1 MISYKTARP
10 FLTMLSPETAHRLA
24 ILGLKLGLAGRNRTP
39 DDPILATRVVGLDF
53 PNPVGVAAGFDKGA
67 EVPDAMLALGFGFTE
82 AGTVTPKP
90 QPGNPKP
97 RLFRLEED
105 EGVIN
110 RLGFNSGGLEPYLAR
125 VKARKARG
133 AKGIFG
139 ANVGKNRDTQDGAA
153 DYAIGIAAVAN
164 YADYL
169 VCNIS
174 SPNTPG
180 LRSLQ
185 GREQL
190 KDLLTRVLAA
200 RAKAIAPH
208 GTQGGA
214 KVPPLF
220 AKVGPDLDLMAIED
234 IAQVALETKVDGLII
249 GNTTIDRPAGLKS
262 PEAPEAGGLSG
273 KPLTEKARWCIGEM
287 YKAVG
292 GLIPIVGC
300 GGIMNG
306 TDAYR
311 AIRAGAS
318 LVQLY
323 SALVFHGPELVVA
336 IKRDL
341 AAHLRADGFK
351 HVADAVGADHKKQ

>member
-1 MISYKTARP
+1 MIPNKTIQP
-10 FLTMLSPETAHRLA
+10 VLKLLTPEAAHRMA
-24 ILGLKLGLAGRNRTP
+24 ILGLKLGLAGRVSAP
-39 DDPILATRVVGLDF
+39 DDPVLATTVLGLSF

-125 VKARKARG
+125 VKARKAKG

-200 RAKAIAPH
+200 RATAIQP
-208 GTQGGA
+208 GG

-220 AKVGPDLDLMAIED
+220 AKVGPDLDLLAIED

-262 PEAPEAGGLSG
+262 PQAPEAGGLSG

-292 GLIPIVGC
+292 GRIPIVGC

-341 AAHLRADGFK
+341 AAHLRQDGFK
-351 HVADAVGADHKKQ
+351 HVADAVGADHRK

>member
-1 MISYKTARP
+1 MIPYKAARP
-10 FLTMLSPETAHRLA
+10 LLNLFEPEQAHRLA
-24 ILGLKLGLAGRNRTP
+24 ILGLKLGLAGTNRTP
-39 DDPILATRVVGLDF
+39 DDPVLATTVLGLSF

-110 RLGFNSGGLEPYLAR
+110 RLGFNSGGLAPYLAR
-125 VKARKARG
+125 VKARKANG

-200 RAKAIAPH
+200 RAKAIQP
-208 GTQGGA
+208 GA

-249 GNTTIDRPAGLKS
+249 GNTTIDRSDTLKS
-262 PEAPEAGGLSG
+262 PQAPEAGGLSG
-273 KPLTEKARWCIGEM
+273 KPLTDKARWCIGEM

-341 AAHLRADGFK
+341 VAHLRADGFK
-351 HVADAVGADHKKQ
+351 HVADAVGADHKKR